1 MTSIIKV
8 DTIQDQSGNNII
20 NESSDTITIG
30 ASGDTVTIPSG
41 ATLDASG
48 ATLTLPTTIEVD
60 TIEPQSGT
68 SLTIGASGDTIT
80 IPSGATITNS
90 GTATGF
96 GGGKVLQVVQLSN
109 STGTTTTSTSYVTT
123 PFAQAI
129 TPSLSSSKILCLF
142 KTSAEINTANRYII
156 IKLDRDGTNLLE
168 NRFESSGTGTT
179 SLGFNYLDSPATT
192 SSVTYT
198 VYFKTNNSD
207 NLVVVNRGDELGSLI
222 LIEIGA

>member
-1 MTSIIKV
+1 MYAIFLGKAVQTVNPPAGSVGTSQLADASVTSAKL
-8 DTIQDQSGNNII
+8 
-20 NESSDTITIG
+20 
-30 ASGDTVTIPSG
+30 ASGV
-41 ATLDASG
+41 
-48 ATLTLPTTIEVD
+48 
-60 TIEPQSGT
+60 
-68 SLTIGASGDTIT
+68 
-80 IPSGATITNS
+80 
-90 GTATGF
+90 
-96 GGGKVLQVVQLSN
+96 GGKVLQVVQLSN

-142 KTSAEINTANRYII
+142 KTSTEINTANRYMI

-198 VYFKTNNSD
+198 VYFKSNNSD
-207 NLVVVNRGDELGSLI
+207 NLVVVNRGNELGSLI